1 MARKSFALVL
11 LALGADAVRSSA
23 FILVGVLGSDPPDSQ
38 NDVRKCVAEFYLR
51 QGQPNA
57 ESLHHARE
65 LSDASVSDA
74 SVEAVKGSKPPRLSD
89 LQDKVEKDG
98 VAAAQDGQSKRLH
111 SCSLWSGLQGMTSS
125 YPLRKLTNAGLRQLH
140 QVLHTRKA

>member
-1 MARKSFALVL
+1 MPRKSFALVL

-23 FILVGVLGSDPPDSQ
+23 FILVGVAQ
-38 NDVRKCVAEFYLR
+38 FHLR

-65 LSDASVSDA
+65 LSDASV
-74 SVEAVKGSKPPRLSD
+74 EAVKGRKPPRLSD

-98 VAAAQDGQSKRLH
+98 VAAVQAGQSKRLH
-111 SCSLWSGLQGMTSS
+111 SCSLWSGLHGMTSG